1 MPRIKLTDRFVVSAK
16 AREGD
21 ERTEYFD
28 TVSEGLVLRVS
39 AVSGLKVWYQAYT
52 SPRDGKWA
60 RVKIGTYPAVSLADA
75 RGRSLEAA
83 TQIEAQIDPRHAK
96 RAQSSAAMTVAALI
110 DAYVA
115 DPEKAALRSI
125 REIARRLR
133 RNVAPRIG
141 AVALFQLRRR
151 DVRNVTEALARRGA
165 ATEAARV
172 FEDVHAMLRW
182 AVDREYLD
190 HSPIEGMAKPTGGK
204 PRERMLS
211 DDEIATLCKVLPVA
225 LSRSRQCQQIIRLC
239 LLTGQRVGEVAG
251 MTRGELDLKAR
262 EWRLPGR
269 RTKNKRPHT
278 VPLSDKAIGVINEAI
293 ADAGGGEFLFPCGAG
308 HLSGAAVARTI
319 VRAHETD
326 DDRPLGRFGIAHW
339 SAHDLRRT
347 CLDGLSR
354 LGVAPHVIGAVAN
367 HRSVTK
373 ATVTFQ
379 HYVNYDYA
387 REKRDALN
395 LWADRLGAIVDGKA
409 GADLVPLRGAL

>member
-1 MPRIKLTDRFVVSAK
+1 
-16 AREGD
+16 
-21 ERTEYFD
+21 
-28 TVSEGLVLRVS
+28 
-39 AVSGLKVWYQAYT
+39 
-52 SPRDGKWA
+52 
-60 RVKIGTYPAVSLADA
+60 
-75 RGRSLEAA
+75 
-83 TQIEAQIDPRHAK
+83 
-96 RAQSSAAMTVAALI
+96 
-110 DAYVA
+110 
-115 DPEKAALRSI
+115 
-125 REIARRLR
+125 
-133 RNVAPRIG
+133 
-141 AVALFQLRRR
+141 
-151 DVRNVTEALARRGA
+151 
-165 ATEAARV
+165 
-172 FEDVHAMLRW
+172 MLRW

-190 HSPIEGMAKPTGGK
+190 HSPVEGMAKPAGGK
-204 PRERMLS
+204 PRERVLS

-225 LSRSRQCQQIIRLC
+225 LKRIIRLC

-262 EWRLPGR
+262 EWRLPSR

-278 VPLSDKAIGVINEAI
+278 VPLSDMAIGVINDAI

-308 HLSGAAVARTI
+308 HLSGAAVSRTI

-409 GADLVPLRGAL
+409 GAAVVPLRGALLKSPGPAGRDAPWGRVEDVVRRLDVDADEVSVTSCLGSRSKLLSELQLVREWTTRVHSNRNPTAKGIAGFLKKALADIESARQAIGWCRPSRHRLQRRRRAIQPDSWRLPFRRRQITEHVND